1 MPELPEVH
9 TIATD
14 LNRKVR
20 GDTIKDIWTDWPKY
34 FRPQT
39 EEAFKR
45 MVRGRKIISVGR
57 QAKNIIFRLSGGYA
71 MLAHQKMTGHFLVG
85 KWKQNR
91 TQNREYKPGDKGRDV
106 WAGQKWVPVEAGG
119 PLREDRNR
127 FIRLIFFLKSG
138 RMLALSDLRRFAKV
152 IAGPEKKI
160 LNLAEL
166 KALGPEP
173 LEKDFTFPKFK
184 ALIRGKKT
192 KIKPLL
198 LNQEFLS
205 GLGNIY
211 ADESLWFAKIHPARN
226 ANSLSQAE
234 LERLYWSIQKVLKE
248 AIRLRGSSV
257 DDFRDTSGKEGG
269 YQLVR
274 RAYGREGG
282 KCPRCGS
289 IIKRIKLGQRSAHFC
304 PKCQKL

>member
-9 TIATD
+9 TIAND

-20 GDTIKDIWTDWPKY
+20 SDVIKDVWTDWPKY

-39 EEAFKR
+39 EAAFKR
-45 MVRGRKIISVGR
+45 TVRGRKILSVGR
-57 QAKNIIFRLSGGYA
+57 RAKNIIFRLSGGYA

-85 KWKQNR
+85 KWQR
-91 TQNREYKPGDKGRDV
+91 WPGISGKRQEARDKI
-106 WAGQKWVPVEAGG
+106 WAGQKWVPVEING
-119 PLREDRNR
+119 PLGQDRNR

-152 IAGPEKKI
+152 VAGPEEKI

-166 KALGPEP
+166 KKLGPEP
-173 LEKDFTFPKFK
+173 LEKGFTFQKFEK
-184 ALIRGKKT
+184 LIVGKKT

-198 LNQEFLS
+198 LNQNFMS

-211 ADESLWFAKIHPARN
+211 ADESLWFARVYPARS
-226 ANSLSQAE
+226 AASLTPAE
-234 LERLYWSIQKVLKE
+234 LKRLYDAIRTVLKE
-248 AIRLRGSSV
+248 AIKLRGSSV
-257 DDFRDTSGKEGG
+257 DDFRDTSGRSGR

-282 KCPRCGS
+282 QCPRCGS
-289 IIKRIKLGQRSAHFC
+289 IIKRMKIGQRSAHFC
-304 PKCQKL
+304 PHCQKLR